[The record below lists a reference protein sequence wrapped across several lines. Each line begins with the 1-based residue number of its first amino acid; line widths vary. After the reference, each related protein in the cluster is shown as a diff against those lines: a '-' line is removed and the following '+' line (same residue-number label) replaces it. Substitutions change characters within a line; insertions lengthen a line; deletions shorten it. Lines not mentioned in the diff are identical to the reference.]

1 MITEQDLQSA
11 ILECQGQRNPDAK
24 TCIKLAAYLIIRREL
39 YGDEPEPRYYSF
51 ASEPS
56 EKIEYDSG
64 SEFSDAVQGK
74 DYQSILPVMDELM
87 EAVYAINSRLY
98 AATIRKLIDI

>member
-24 TCIKLAAYLIIRREL
+24 TCIKLAAYLIIRKEL
-39 YGDEPEPRYYSF
+39 YGEEEPRYYSF

-56 EKIEYDSG
+56 EKPEFDSG
-64 SEFSDAVQGK
+64 SEFSDAIKGK
-74 DYQSILPVMDELM
+74 DIQKVLPIIDELM
-87 EAVYAINSRLY
+87 EAVYAVNSRLY
-98 AATIRKLIDI
+98 NATIRKLIDT